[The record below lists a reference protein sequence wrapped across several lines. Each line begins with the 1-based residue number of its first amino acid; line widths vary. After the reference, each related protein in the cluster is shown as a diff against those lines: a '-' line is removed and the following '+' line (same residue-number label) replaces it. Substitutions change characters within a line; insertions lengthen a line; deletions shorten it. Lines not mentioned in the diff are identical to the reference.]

1 MRSNIHIVESMA
13 RPMQQSICMVLFVCS
28 VLLAPTVMGE
38 EYEYFAEEGWE
49 VEYDSEAHLMDYARS
64 TVAINDNGSSAVYF
78 DSGYVVLTDDMGRAV
93 WTTPLTS
100 LIYLSAVDID
110 NNGRYVMAAGAAIQ
124 GGKIWLMDYET
135 GDVVFEYLVTYGDII
150 SARISKDGSTV
161 VFGTDSS
168 RDADHGCVFGAI
180 DVSTDFKHL
189 LYSYTTDPAIS
200 YQGLGGMRSVSVSYN
215 GDFMAAGFWEFTGAG
230 DTNGKI
236 FYADLRVPMLAWY
249 HGGYGEISAVD
260 MDASG
265 TKVVA
270 GTVDGYVIYWGDA
283 NNTLGT
289 SWEKK
294 WIDGMVTDLDMSDDG
309 RFIVVGGGT
318 LEELIGNNTG
328 KDGKLSLLDG
338 ETGETVWDR
347 TDADGTDIGT
357 VTSVAITNDG
367 RIISATT
374 IDGWILALDA
384 ILNKLMFLE
393 QREEAV
399 LVTDIATDGTFVA
412 GGDRRFVF
420 IPTYFEGIPWY
431 RNTVERLRGIMP
443 AVAVLA
449 LAGAIGVLAG
459 AKRKVNTI
467 LDESELSDPLDGL
480 KSSEIQPEDYNSKSV
495 IELKAILK
503 ERGLPVSGKKAV
515 LVERL
520 GVDTNGQKAE

>member
-1 MRSNIHIVESMA
+1 
-13 RPMQQSICMVLFVCS
+13 
-28 VLLAPTVMGE
+28 
-38 EYEYFAEEGWE
+38 
-49 VEYDSEAHLMDYARS
+49 
-64 TVAINDNGSSAVYF
+64 
-78 DSGYVVLTDDMGRAV
+78 
-93 WTTPLTS
+93 
-100 LIYLSAVDID
+100 
-110 NNGRYVMAAGAAIQ
+110 
-124 GGKIWLMDYET
+124 
-135 GDVVFEYLVTYGDII
+135 
-150 SARISKDGSTV
+150 
-161 VFGTDSS
+161 
-168 RDADHGCVFGAI
+168 
-180 DVSTDFKHL
+180 
-189 LYSYTTDPAIS
+189 
-200 YQGLGGMRSVSVSYN
+200 
-215 GDFMAAGFWEFTGAG
+215 
-230 DTNGKI
+230 
-236 FYADLRVPMLAWY
+236 
-249 HGGYGEISAVD
+249 
-260 MDASG
+260 
-265 TKVVA
+265 
-270 GTVDGYVIYWGDA
+270 
-283 NNTLGT
+283 
-289 SWEKK
+289 
-294 WIDGMVTDLDMSDDG
+294 
-309 RFIVVGGGT
+309 FIVVGGGT